1 MPCTDQLTSHSC
13 PVLRAEAAPQVG
25 THTIWSIDGNTDL
38 KDFATGSDA
47 DIGGLSTCTLD
58 KDAEGNGR
66 FWGEMR
72 TTVQKSYE
80 GKVRGGY
87 AGFRNRVGRYR

>member
-1 MPCTDQLTSHSC
+1 LLNLHFS
-13 PVLRAEAAPQVG
+13 VLRAEAAPELRA
-25 THTIWSIDGNTDL
+25 HTIWTINADTDL
-38 KDFATGSDA
+38 NDFATGSDA

-58 KDAEGNGR
+58 KDEEGNGR

-72 TTVQKSYE
+72 TSVQKAYE

-87 AGFRNRVGRYR
+87 AGFRNKVRP